1 MPVLEVIACSVTD
14 AIEAERGGAGRL
26 EVVSHLECGGL
37 TPPLALVREILA
49 TVSMPVRVMLREN
62 VGYGVTGASEI
73 ERLCAAAAEI
83 SALPVDGLVLGFL
96 RNEEIDLDVTERV
109 LSYAPNLKATF
120 HHAFDELTDP
130 FQAIEKL
137 KKVEQIDR
145 ILTGGGKGNWMR
157 RIERLTGIEQAARPE
172 ITLLAGGGVDASVI
186 RWICEATGIREFHV
200 GRAARVPE
208 RAEGVVQAARVRGL
222 VRVLEQC
229 SSRVGHEET
238 RVRNRSGAV
247 TP

>member
-1 MPVLEVIACSVTD
+1 MTEANGRGQSTPVLEVIVCSVAD

-49 TVSMPVRVMLREN
+49 AVSVPVRVMLREN
-62 VGYGVTGASEI
+62 AGYGVTGAAEI
-73 ERLCAAAAEI
+73 ERLCAAADEL
-83 SALPVDGLVLGFL
+83 SALGVDGLVLGFL
-96 RNEEIDLDVTERV
+96 HDGEIDLDVTKRI

-120 HHAFDELTDP
+120 HHAFDEATDP
-130 FQAIEKL
+130 FKAIEKL
-137 KKVEQIDR
+137 KKIEQIDR
-145 ILTGGGKGNWMR
+145 ILTGGRKGNWTH
-157 RIERLTGIEQAARPE
+157 RIERLANVERAARPE
-172 ITLLAGGGVDASVI
+172 ITLLAGGGLDASVI

-208 RAEGVVQAARVRGL
+208 RAEGVVQASRVREL

-229 SSRVGHEET
+229 SSRVVHE
-238 RVRNRSGAV
+238 
-247 TP
+247 